1 MDPMSPNLTNTSLL
15 PNRTDRPELTPADV
29 TMQLVFGS
37 MMLVFGLIGVVGNAV
52 ALYAF
57 CRSRSLRRPKNYLIA
72 NLCLT
77 DMVIC
82 LVYCP
87 IIVTRSLSHG
97 LPNNE
102 SCIVEGFV
110 VGLGSIV
117 SICSLAG
124 IAWKRYLTIPNPI
137 KSLSILTHRALL
149 GAVSA
154 VWEYAFLLV
163 FPPLVGWGRFVSE
176 ESKISCTF
184 DYMSTD
190 DATRAHVIFL
200 VIGAF
205 GLPFAVIAYCYIRSF
220 AAVRK
225 CTKERKQMSLWA
237 KSDSRSEV
245 KAAVNAFVITTSFCL
260 CWCPYAVVATMG
272 VSGFTVHSHAV
283 FIAALLAKLCVL
295 FNPVA
300 YVLSI
305 PSFRKALFSS
315 SNDRTKYQ
323 TAFTF
328 EGLVKSPL
336 MARKREFKSLD
347 GYRSSIVNS
356 NIESIEL
363 AVPYSASR
371 ESCLLSRAAT
381 ERLAGRSP
389 SLTDIVGEFG
399 LHHRETWV

>member
-97 LPNNE
+97 DT
-102 SCIVEGFV
+102 S
-110 VGLGSIV
+110 
-117 SICSLAG
+117 
-124 IAWKRYLTIPNPI
+124 TIPNPI

-225 CTKERKQMSLWA
+225 CTKERKQMSPLG
-237 KSDSRSEV
+237 KVRFKV
-245 KAAVNAFVITTSFCL
+245 R
-260 CWCPYAVVATMG
+260 
-272 VSGFTVHSHAV
+272 
-283 FIAALLAKLCVL
+283 AALLAKLCVL